1 MSPKEKHIADTFN
14 AEQKKLKGFV
24 RKQVN
29 TNEDA
34 EDIVQDVFMS
44 FTDGF
49 DDILNL
55 TGVISWIYTVAKYKI
70 IDFKR
75 KKKASLYDDQK
86 SNKTEKEE
94 QLSFADM
101 LSSFEI
107 LPDDKM
113 MNDLMWEKIQ
123 ESLDLLPLNQKE
135 VFVLHELDGYSY
147 QQISDLTG
155 ASINTLLS
163 RKRYAVLFL
172 REQLKELFEI
182 INQ

>member
-1 MSPKEKHIADTFN
+1 MSPKEKHISDAYN
-14 AEQKKLKGFV
+14 SEQKKLKGFI

-44 FTDGF
+44 LTDGF
-49 DDILNL
+49 DDLLNL
-55 TGVISWIYTVAKYKI
+55 TGVISWLYAVAKNKI

-75 KKKASLYDDQK
+75 KKKTSLYNDHKNNTIEDD
-86 SNKTEKEE
+86 EK
-94 QLSFADM
+94 LNLGDL
-101 LSSFEI
+101 LSSFES
-107 LPDDKM
+107 LPDDTM
-113 MNDLMWEKIQ
+113 MNDLLWEKIQ
-123 ESLDLLPLNQKE
+123 QSLDLLPVNQKE
-135 VFVLHELDGYSY
+135 VFVLHELEGYSY
-147 QQISDLTG
+147 QQISELTDV
-155 ASINTLLS
+155 SVNTLLS

>member
-1 MSPKEKHIADTFN
+1 MSPKEKHISDTYY

-24 RKQVN
+24 RKQVKS
-29 TNEDA
+29 NEDA

-44 FTDGF
+44 LTDGF

-55 TGVISWIYTVAKYKI
+55 TGVINWLYSVARHKI

-75 KKKASLYDDQK
+75 KKKTSLYNDHIT
-86 SNKTEKEE
+86 NKTENDES
-94 QLSFADM
+94 LSLAEV
-101 LSSFEI
+101 LSSFET
-107 LPDDKM
+107 LPDDTM
-113 MNDLMWEKIQ
+113 MNDLLWEKIQ
-123 ESLDLLPLNQKE
+123 QSLELLPSNQKE
-135 VFVLHELDGYSY
+135 VFVLHELEGYSF
-147 QQISDLTG
+147 QQISDITG
-155 ASINTLLS
+155 ASVNTLLS